1 MGKGLIVF
9 VVIVVVVGLIALI
22 FFGQYVSVRNTL
34 VAKNEAVKAAWSQV
48 DIVLQRRADLIPNLV
63 ETVKGFAKQEQ
74 TVFDDIAKARS
85 ALLSA
90 GSPQQKIA
98 ANGQLDGA
106 LGRLL
111 VVVENYPQLKSN
123 ENFLRLQ
130 DELAGTENRIA
141 VERKRYNDTL
151 QDYNTYVQQ
160 FPNNVFAGWSGFKPN
175 DAYFM
180 ASEGSREAPRVNFSS
195 PSTPAPQANPQP
207 APAR

>member
-1 MGKGLIVF
+1 MSKALIAVIVLVVIVGLIV
-9 VVIVVVVGLIALI
+9 VVC
-22 FFGQYVSVRNTL
+22 FGAYVSTKNTL
-34 VAKNEAVKAAWSQV
+34 VSKNEGVKAAWSQV

-63 ETVKGFAKQEQ
+63 ETVKGYAQQEQ
-74 TVFDDIAKARS
+74 TVFGDIAKARS

-90 GSPQQKIA
+90 GTPQQKIA

-111 VVVENYPQLKSN
+111 LVVENYPQLKSN
-123 ENFLRLQ
+123 ENFMRLQ

-151 QDYNTYVQQ
+151 RDYNTYVQQ
-160 FPNNVFAGWSGFKPN
+160 FPNSLFAGWAGFKPN
-175 DAYFM
+175 DAYFE
-180 ASEGSREAPRVNFSS
+180 ASEGARIVPKVNFSA
-195 PSTPAPQANPQP
+195 PSSSAPATTPQP

>member
-1 MGKGLIVF
+1 MSKTLIVI
-9 VVIVVVVGLIALI
+9 IVIALI
-22 FFGQYVSVRNTL
+22 VVFAFSQYVGVRNTL
-34 VAKNEAVKAAWSQV
+34 VTKNEAVKAAWSQV

-63 ETVKGFAKQEQ
+63 ETVKGYAQQEQ
-74 TVFDDIAKARS
+74 TVFGDIAKARS

-90 GSPQQKIA
+90 GSPTDKIA
-98 ANGQLDGA
+98 ANQQLDGA

-151 QDYNTYVQQ
+151 QDYNTYIQK
-160 FPNNVFAGWSGFKPN
+160 FPNNIFAGWAGFKPN
-175 DAYFM
+175 DAYF
-180 ASEGSREAPRVNFSS
+180 AAAPESRQVPKVNFS
-195 PSTPAPQANPQP
+195 PQSAAPQP
-207 APAR
+207 AR